1 MPNVCLKQSL
11 QAGNGF
17 PMLTFCFFLDFFLF
31 KDKIMKKENSRIML
45 KPRALQNTTTYF
57 HKKKK
62 ILLHNDNLTF
72 LTVLILFYN

>member
-45 KPRALQNTTTYF
+45 KPRALQNTPTYF
-57 HKKKK
+57 HQKK